1 MQCDAWQGTVWAV
14 SKLPRVFSHGCVGI
28 GEACRGTDRARLR
41 AVRQGTVGAVDK
53 KPLVFGVVRS
63 GKHGRSDAGNGR
75 ERKGLA
81 CSVKAVRREA
91 LLGKPI
97 D

>member
-53 KPLVFGVVRS
+53 KPLVFKDRRSKSVNGMAANGTERIGV
-63 GKHGRSDAGNGR
+63 
-75 ERKGLA
+75 
-81 CSVKAVRREA
+81 
-91 LLGKPI
+91 
-97 D
+97 